1 MTECRGSATWSCLGA
16 RTRPRRA
23 TRTVKVI
30 LVGVFGIQALHAGA
44 DDDFDV
50 EGKAPVAD
58 VPEIMLH
65 APAHEI
71 DFGRLAPQS
80 VHLRPA
86 GDPRFD
92 MLAHGVVGDHLG

>member
-30 LVGVFGIQALHAGA
+30 LVGVLGIQALHAGA

-50 EGKAPVAD
+50 EGEAPVAD
-58 VPEIMLH
+58 VPEIVLH
-65 APAHEI
+65 PPPHQI
-71 DFGRLAPQS
+71 DFGRLTAKA

-86 GDPRFD
+86 GNAGLDV
-92 MLAHGVVGDHLG
+92 LTHGVI